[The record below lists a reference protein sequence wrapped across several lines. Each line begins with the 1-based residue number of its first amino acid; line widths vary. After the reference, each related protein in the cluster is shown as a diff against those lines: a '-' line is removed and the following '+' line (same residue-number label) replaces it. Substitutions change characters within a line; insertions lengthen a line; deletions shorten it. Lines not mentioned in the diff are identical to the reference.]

1 VTRRVIPRGSP
12 TEDPWNGALPAGWPT
27 VRLRHLA
34 DFVTGRTPDKSNAE
48 YWQDGTIPWV
58 SPRDM
63 KSEIISG
70 SSNHVTEL
78 AVQEGAAQLAPAG
91 CVLVV
96 VRSLILAHSLPVAVA
111 VNEVAISQDIKA
123 LVCRPR
129 IRPGFLRAVLA
140 SQARWLISHGDSAAH
155 GTRMLPVEVLQL
167 LEVPCPPLET
177 QDEVVAQVQRGTS
190 NLDKLISIKERE
202 LRLLAERKNA
212 IIASAINGGSWSTLP
227 KIPVTTP
234 WSAELPGNWEVRR
247 LGDLGQIATGATPAR
262 DDARNWTDG
271 TMPWLTSTVVND
283 GEVTSSREHVT
294 AAALEKYHLPVLQP
308 GAVLVA
314 VTGQGKTRGLAA
326 VLSIEATTSQNLV
339 SIQPDPAKLD
349 TWFLRWV
356 LFAAYDFLR
365 GISDDG
371 GGARGA
377 LTREQVAN
385 LRVPLPPLAE
395 QRSIVEYIGRGT
407 ALIDRLVTAAEHTTE
422 YLRERRIALL
432 TSAVTGHNDEY
443 GIE

>member
-1 VTRRVIPRGSP
+1 
-12 TEDPWNGALPAGWPT
+12 
-27 VRLRHLA
+27 
-34 DFVTGRTPDKSNAE
+34 
-48 YWQDGTIPWV
+48 
-58 SPRDM
+58 M
-63 KSEIISG
+63 
-70 SSNHVTEL
+70 
-78 AVQEGAAQLAPAG
+78 
-91 CVLVV
+91 
-96 VRSLILAHSLPVAVA
+96 ILAHSLPVAVA

-129 IRPGFLRAVLA
+129 IRPEFLRAVLA

-155 GTRMLPVEVLQL
+155 GTRMLPVEVLQR
-167 LEVPCPPLET
+167 LEVPCPPLEA

-212 IIASAINGGSWSTLP
+212 IIASAINGGSWSTPP

-234 WSAELPGNWEVRR
+234 WSAELPGNWELRR

-339 SIQPDPAKLD
+339 SIQSDPAKLD

-395 QRSIVEYIGRGT
+395 QRSIVEYIGRET

-432 TSAVTGHNDEY
+432 TSAVTGHIDEY

>member
-1 VTRRVIPRGSP
+1 VTRRLISCGSLI
-12 TEDPWNGALPAGWPT
+12 EDPWNGALPAGWST

-48 YWQDGTIPWV
+48 YWQNGTIPWV

-63 KSEIISG
+63 KTEVISG
-70 SSNHVTEL
+70 SSDHVTEL
-78 AVQEGAAQLAPAG
+78 AVQEGAAQLAPVG

-96 VRSLILAHSLPVAVA
+96 VRSMILAHSLPVAVA
-111 VNEVAISQDIKA
+111 VKEVAISQDIKA
-123 LVCRPR
+123 LVCRPS
-129 IRPGFLRAVLA
+129 IRPEFLRAVLA
-140 SQARWLISHGDSAAH
+140 SQARWLISRGDSAAH
-155 GTRMLPVEVLQL
+155 GTRMLPVEVLQR
-167 LEVPCPPLET
+167 LEVPCPPLGAQGEA
-177 QDEVVAQVQRGTS
+177 VARVQRGTG
-190 NLDKLISIKERE
+190 NLDALISIKERE
-202 LRLLAERKNA
+202 LRLLAERKDA
-212 IIASAINGGSWSTLP
+212 IIAAAISGGSWSTAS
-227 KIPVTTP
+227 KVPVTTK
-234 WSAELPGNWEVRR
+234 WSAGLPGNWEVRR
-247 LGDLGQIATGATPAR
+247 LGDLGRIATGATPAR

-283 GEVTSSREHVT
+283 EEVTWSRDHVT
-294 AAALEKYHLPVLQP
+294 AAALVKYHLPVLQP

-314 VTGQGKTRGLAA
+314 ATGQGKTRGLAA
-326 VLSIEATTSQNLV
+326 VLSIEAATSQHLV
-339 SIQPDPAKLD
+339 SVQPDPAKLS

-365 GISDDG
+365 SISDDG

-395 QRSIVEYIGRGT
+395 QRSIVESIARET
-407 ALIDRLVTAAEHTTE
+407 STIDRLVTAAEHTIK
-422 YLRERRIALL
+422 YLRERRTALL
-432 TSAVTGHNDEY
+432 TSAVTGHINEY